1 MAEDLAIKGPM
12 NGEDREMLMECHGFM
27 FQEVVLIGETNNSL
41 EGEDIIERM
50 VIINKIT

>member
-1 MAEDLAIKGPM
+1 MAEDLANKDPM
-12 NGEDREMLMECHGFM
+12 NGEGREMLMECLGFM
-27 FQEVVLIGETNNSL
+27 FQEVVLVEETNNSL